1 MVYFFNEVIAV
12 TTGQLIK
19 EARKK
24 AGMTQLELA
33 KKLNIPFQSVS
44 QWERDIR
51 KPKYETLERI
61 SSALGVPVSFLLG
74 WDSTKERLENLGLS
88 VEDIAYE
95 LDVSPDVIQSII
107 ESNDN
112 GSAEITLKIMKAAS
126 ILSDKIET
134 QAKDIIARVRSKL
147 NALSPSDP
155 VECVTRAM
163 SQMTPEGQ
171 KKVVEYAEDI
181 LFRYRAKSATGHDDM
196 ASTPGGSKTPQ
207 KSE

>member
-88 VEDIAYE
+88 VEDIA
-95 LDVSPDVIQSII
+95 
-107 ESNDN
+107 
-112 GSAEITLKIMKAAS
+112 
-126 ILSDKIET
+126 
-134 QAKDIIARVRSKL
+134 
-147 NALSPSDP
+147 
-155 VECVTRAM
+155 
-163 SQMTPEGQ
+163 
-171 KKVVEYAEDI
+171 
-181 LFRYRAKSATGHDDM
+181 
-196 ASTPGGSKTPQ
+196 
-207 KSE
+207 